1 MNKNTHSKQGVIASR
16 RSAAAW
22 QSPFDRKRHNKQ
34 TNLAL
39 ISLFLVVS
47 LFLSACGA
55 NASASGLPLPEPAED
70 IPQASSWEGRPEYG
84 PGELVEYIAQAGDTI
99 PALAA
104 HFNTS
109 VDEIYAANDFIP
121 RDAATMPPGM
131 PMQIPIYY
139 LPLWGSQF
147 QIIPDQ
153 AFVYGPSGV
162 GFNTSAFV
170 ASQPGWINSVYTWA
184 GRDNRNGAQIVDYVA
199 INYSINPRL
208 LLALLEY
215 QAGALT
221 KSEKPDARYIL
232 GFEKIYYE
240 SMYLQLVGAANTLN
254 NAYYRWRDGSLTEFE
269 LKDGSL
275 VRLDPWQNAASAALQ
290 YYFSQTLS
298 VDDYRLA
305 IGPEG
310 LFATYVTLFGDPWDD
325 SVEHMPGSLQQPELR
340 LPFPPGQTWTYTG
353 GPHTGWGLG
362 QPFSAVDFAP
372 PTDKSG
378 CFAVDEEYY
387 ATAMADGIV
396 VRSEFGLVV
405 LDLDGDG
412 DERTGWVLV
421 YLHVATNGRAP
432 TGQSLKTG
440 DPVGYP
446 SCEGGRV
453 TGTHIHVSRKY
464 NGEWIPADGPL
475 AFNMEGWVA
484 HNGPVAYAG
493 TLTKGGLTVKA
504 CECSDAFS
512 SISSGIDQ

>member
-1 MNKNTHSKQGVIASR
+1 MNFKKHSYHFIVV
-16 RSAAAW
+16 
-22 QSPFDRKRHNKQ
+22 
-34 TNLAL
+34 LL
-39 ISLFLVVS
+39 IFN
-47 LFLSACGA
+47 FIISACGA
-55 NASASGLPLPEPAED
+55 SASASGLPLPEPTETV
-70 IPQASSWEGRPEYG
+70 PQEAVLKGRPEYA
-84 PGELVEYIAQAGDTI
+84 PGELVDYTAQAGDTI

-104 HFNTS
+104 RFNTS

-131 PMQIPIYY
+131 PMKIPIYY

-147 QIIPDQ
+147 QIIPDH
-153 AFVYGPSGV
+153 AFVYGPSVV

-170 ASQPGWINSVYTWA
+170 TSQPGWINGVYTWA

-199 INYSINPRL
+199 VNYSINPRL

-221 KSEKPDARYIL
+221 RIERPKARYLL
-232 GFEKIYYE
+232 GFEKTFYE
-240 SMYLQLVGAANTLN
+240 SMYLQLVGAANMLN
-254 NAYYRWRDGSLTEFE
+254 DAYYRWRLGSLTEFE
-269 LKDGSL
+269 LDDGSL
-275 VRLDPWQNAASAALQ
+275 VRPDPWQNAASVALQ
-290 YYFSQTLS
+290 YYFSQMLS
-298 VDDYRLA
+298 ADDYRIA

-310 LFATYVTLFGDPWDD
+310 LFATYSALFGDPWQD
-325 SVEHMPGSLQQPELR
+325 SVEHMPGSLQQPPLR
-340 LPFPPGQTWTYTG
+340 LPFPAEQTWTYTG

-378 CFAVDEEYY
+378 CFAVEEEFF
-387 ATAMADGIV
+387 AIAMADGIV

-421 YLHVATNGRAP
+421 YLHIATNGRAP
-432 TGQSLKTG
+432 TGRSLQAG

-475 AFNMEGWVA
+475 AFNMEGWFA
-484 HNGPVAYAG
+484 HNGAVAYAG
-493 TLTKGGLTVKA
+493 TLTRGGLTVKA
-504 CECSDAFS
+504 CECSDAYS
-512 SISSGIDQ
+512 AISSGPNP